1 MGAVTN
7 THQPQNSLTDS
18 NITTDGAE
26 SKGEEGLLLWKT
38 DPVKIKKET
47 VYKFGFEL
55 TIPKALHLCYYT
67 PNGTRKAFTEGQFTE
82 LQSIYIH

>member
-1 MGAVTN
+1 
-7 THQPQNSLTDS
+7 
-18 NITTDGAE
+18 
-26 SKGEEGLLLWKT
+26 
-38 DPVKIKKET
+38 VKIKKET

-67 PNGTRKAFTEGQFTE
+67 PNGTRKAFTEGEFTE